1 MRRVTWC
8 LTTLFPTFLL
18 TDIPIRWVS
27 VSVFLTYMTNW
38 RLAWDFADLYM
49 VWKSEFFLMLGNL
62 FILVFCP
69 FFRGEIFWGSLGRG
83 NEGWDWGVLVCYDRW
98 RFAYLTPDGAREV
111 CAVFDPAVHLHC
123 ASLHVGHGLR
133 PMKKCKQKSAYV
145 QAQRKFLLAFFRTAH
160 CLREKKGHNLL

>member
-38 RLAWDFADLYM
+38 RLAYDFADLYM
-49 VWKSEFFLMLGNL
+49 IWKSEFFLMLGNL
-62 FILVFCP
+62 FILVFVR
-69 FFRGEIFWGSLGRG
+69 FLGAKFWGSLGRG
-83 NEGWDWGVLVCYDRW
+83 MRGGIGACW
-98 RFAYLTPDGAREV
+98 FAAIDCASLISLANGAWEV

-123 ASLHVGHGLR
+123 ASLHALCALSH
-133 PMKKCKQKSAYV
+133 
-145 QAQRKFLLAFFRTAH
+145 
-160 CLREKKGHNLL
+160 